1 VLSEKLVKILDGSK
15 KTMKK
20 GLQSEEYRLT
30 YQANLD
36 QNKANVALNL
46 KQTRQLEV
54 LCKALFAKNY
64 DLYLKHEEMLEKNKQ
79 ERVELASQF

>member
-30 YQANLD
+30 Y
-36 QNKANVALNL
+36 
-46 KQTRQLEV
+46 
-54 LCKALFAKNY
+54 
-64 DLYLKHEEMLEKNKQ
+64 
-79 ERVELASQF
+79 